1 MDMEGQLNLIK
12 TGYQDVEKRI
22 FPRFPFCFLT
32 FKGDAHK
39 AHAFEVVDISYTGM
53 QLGLKSGGHTYTEG
67 QDLKGAVHWKG
78 RSLDVSGKVKWV
90 SGQRLG
96 VKFKQDVKLEENIKN
111 FLTIDNI
118 VKSMRPVHGHD
129 IDMDVPSN
137 LKYWVRAD
145 GPFEIFVWRHND
157 GEIARFQVIMMENY
171 VEWHDG
177 KGIKTGRVISK
188 RDMDTPL
195 ILEDEIMFRVD
206 EGVDG
211 HKVSM
216 ANEIVT
222 ALGDGHLPT
231 GAREFLTLKLS

>member
-1 MDMEGQLNLIK
+1 M
-12 TGYQDVEKRI
+12 
-22 FPRFPFCFLT
+22 
-32 FKGDAHK
+32 
-39 AHAFEVVDISYTGM
+39 
-53 QLGLKSGGHTYTEG
+53 
-67 QDLKGAVHWKG
+67 
-78 RSLDVSGKVKWV
+78 

-111 FLTIDNI
+111 FLSIDNI